1 MMKKTVTKKLKKQN
15 DSPKK
20 KEYNLT
26 MSLNDQ
32 VFNVET
38 DNLYEAISELIP
50 FQLKTRVIILVKK
63 GELSCE
69 KMMLLLEARRVFR
82 NKVALEVFINRLIFK

>member
-1 MMKKTVTKKLKKQN
+1 MMKKVVTKKIKK
-15 DSPKK
+15 DSASPKK

-26 MSLNDQ
+26 MSFNDQ
-32 VFNVET
+32 VHNVET

>member
-1 MMKKTVTKKLKKQN
+1 MMKKAVTKKIKKQST
-15 DSPKK
+15 SPKK
-20 KEYNLT
+20 KEYKLT
-26 MSLNDQ
+26 ISFNDQ
-32 VFNVET
+32 IYNVET

-50 FQLKTRVIILVKK
+50 FQLKTRVIMLVKK

-69 KMMLLLEARRVFR
+69 KMLLLLEGRRVFR